1 MNDSDSAI
9 STPAWTFTRYN
20 ISARHYDASRSDN
33 TLNVHVMYDSH
44 NSGGAYTVG
53 DIRNVKNVEAR
64 HSDAERSINLSRTDS
79 QLLTIQRRRIA
90 QRLCATLRV
99 MQCHRNIAACQSRSH
114 GIKSYLRSFTAGR
127 TVYNRDAR
135 DGSIKIK
142 ITQTLHLHC
151 SRPK

>member
-1 MNDSDSAI
+1 MLDAGIEASACARK
-9 STPAWTFTRYN
+9 STTST
-20 ISARHYDASRSDN
+20 STS
-33 TLNVHVMYDSH
+33 
-44 NSGGAYTVG
+44 
-53 DIRNVKNVEAR
+53 IR
-64 HSDAERSINLSRTDS
+64 
-79 QLLTIQRRRIA
+79 RRRIA

-99 MQCHRNIAACQSRSH
+99 MQRHRNIAACQSRSH